1 MCIAVF
7 MAIRRH
13 ADAGV
18 AVMWAV
24 WLIAGAG
31 IGWAI
36 ATLVMARQF
45 VNTRSVRAKYQAMID
60 RMAAEKND
68 LPF

>member
-1 MCIAVF
+1 MCSTVF
-7 MAIRRH
+7 MAIRCH
-13 ADAGV
+13 ADTGD

-36 ATLVMARQF
+36 TMFVMARQF

-60 RMAAEKND
+60 RMEAEKND

>member
-1 MCIAVF
+1 

-31 IGWAI
+31 IGWALT
-36 ATLVMARQF
+36 TLVMARQF
-45 VNTRSVRAKYQAMID
+45 FNTRSVRAEYQAMID
-60 RMAAEKND
+60 RMMADERGV
-68 LPF
+68 PFNK